1 MTAAI
6 RTLQPNLLWE
16 IFDLF
21 TQYPRPSKHE
31 AAVLLAIK
39 TLCDQHQLSY
49 EHDAIGNLIVR
60 KPATHGM
67 ENRKGVV
74 MQGHIDMVPQKNAN
88 TVHNFLTDPIRT
100 RIIDGWVF
108 ATGTT
113 LGADNGIGVAA
124 GLAAM
129 IDPSINHGPLELLI
143 TIDEEAGMTGA
154 KHLQAG
160 ILNGEI
166 LLNLDTEDEGEL
178 YVGCAGGVDISA
190 TFSVKRE
197 ALVNDSLTFKL
208 ALTGLR
214 GGHSGLDI
222 HLGRGNANKLLN
234 RFLLEYSSALDLS
247 IVHLEGGSLRNAIA
261 RECFATIVVPTKN
274 QQALTDAVAQFKQ
287 TLQQEYGSVEA
298 ELSFTSTL
306 IDDNEAQPKTVYN
319 TDEFRKVIQAV
330 AACVH
335 GVTRMSADFENTVES
350 SNNLAVVRTEGETLK
365 VLCLARSLSDSARD
379 DLGRSIAATFE
390 LAGAQVDISGEYPGW
405 KPNPDSNM
413 LTLMSTV
420 HESLFGY
427 TPKVKVIHAG
437 LECGLLGKPY
447 PHWDMIS
454 FGPNIR
460 NAHSPDEKVEI
471 KSVQAFWDL
480 LVATL
485 AAIPEK

>member
-1 MTAAI
+1 MTSSLK
-6 RTLQPNLLWE
+6 TLQPSLLWDM
-16 IFDLF
+16 FDMF
-21 TQYPRPSKHE
+21 TQHPRPSKHE
-31 AAVLLAIK
+31 EAVLVAIEG
-39 TLCDQHQLSY
+39 LCDQHQLQHQRDS
-49 EHDAIGNLIVR
+49 IGNLIIR
-60 KPATHGM
+60 KPATRGM
-67 ENRKGVV
+67 ESRKGVV

-88 TVHNFLTDPIRT
+88 TEHDFLTDPIRT
-100 RIIDGWVF
+100 RIVDGWVH

-124 GLAAM
+124 GLAIM
-129 IDPSINHGPLELLI
+129 LDPNISHGPLELLI

-154 KHLQAG
+154 KHLQANVLQG
-160 ILNGEI
+160 DI

-190 TFSVKRE
+190 TFSLTRE
-197 ALVNDSLTFKL
+197 AVPHDSVAFEL

-234 RFLLEYSSALDLS
+234 RFLLEHSAALALR
-247 IVHLEGGSLRNAIA
+247 IAQIAGGSLRNAIA
-261 RECFATIVVPTKN
+261 RECFATVVVPQQH
-274 QQALTDAVAQFKQ
+274 QQALAQAVEEFAQ
-287 TLQQEYGSVEA
+287 TLQQEYGSVESG
-298 ELSFTSTL
+298 LSFTATPITNSEAKPQTVFKA
-306 IDDNEAQPKTVYN
+306 DD
-319 TDEFRKVIQAV
+319 FRKVMQAV

-350 SNNLAVVRTEGETLK
+350 SNNLALVQANGETLK

-390 LAGAQVDISGEYPGW
+390 LAGAKVEINGEYPGW
-405 KPNPDSNM
+405 KPNPDSHM

-427 TPKVKVIHAG
+427 VPKVKVIHAG

-447 PHWDMIS
+447 PNWDMIS

-485 AAIPEK
+485 TAIPAK